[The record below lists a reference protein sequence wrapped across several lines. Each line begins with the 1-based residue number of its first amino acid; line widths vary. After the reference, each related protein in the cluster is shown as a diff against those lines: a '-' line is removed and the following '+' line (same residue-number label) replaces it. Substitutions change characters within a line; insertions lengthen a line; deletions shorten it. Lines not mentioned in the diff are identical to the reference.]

1 MSFIA
6 DAQKRLESRNNAELK
21 QFIRNLLYTIP
32 YETLVFNVRLK
43 MTGSQLSLRYVVKL
57 N

>member
-43 MTGSQLSLRYVVKL
+43 MTGSQLSLRHVVKL